1 MDDPRSYSV
10 LVVDDNAD
18 NRALA
23 KATLEDEGFSVVVAS
38 NGPDG
43 VAAFT
48 RDRPACVLLDVR
60 MPGMDGFTACQR
72 IREAP
77 GGADAP
83 IVFVTAQRDVET
95 FDRARLAGGDDFI
108 TKPFRPTELVLRVKT
123 AINLHRIAAERNDLF
138 DLLRRQRDDMM
149 RLQLQREQLIAFLVH
164 DLKNPVHTIRLH
176 GELIA
181 RDVHASDRTRSA
193 AAKIQLDSEALLRMI
208 MNLLDLSKADEGH
221 LIPAR
226 RTVEFGAL
234 LAEVKAAMAAR
245 AMAAGVELVI
255 EAAAG
260 TLDGDPDL
268 VRRVL
273 ENLIDNAIRHAP
285 EGTSVRVTTVETRA
299 GLELR
304 VADAGAGVPEELR
317 ERVFD
322 RFVQGEAASHSGR
335 GLGLAFCKLAVDA
348 HGGKIWIEDG
358 RPGAVFCVRFDG
370 PR

>member
-1 MDDPRSYSV
+1 MDDPRTHVV

-23 KATLEDEGFSVVVAS
+23 KATLEDEGFRVIVAA
-38 NGPDG
+38 NGADG
-43 VAAFT
+43 VAVFS
-48 RDRPACVLLDVR
+48 RERPACVLLDVR

-95 FDRARLAGGDDFI
+95 FDRARMAGGDDFI
-108 TKPFRPTELVLRVKT
+108 TKPFRPTELVLRVQT

-164 DLKNPVHTIRLH
+164 DFKNPVHAIKLH
-176 GELIA
+176 SELIT
-181 RDVHASDRTRSA
+181 RDAHATDRTRGA
-193 AAKIQLDSEALLRMI
+193 AANIRSDSEALLRMI
-208 MNLLDLSKADEGH
+208 MNLLDLSRADEGR

-226 RTVEFGAL
+226 RSIELSGLV
-234 LAEVKAAMAAR
+234 AEVKAAMTAR
-245 AMAAGVELVI
+245 ATTAGVELIVDVP
-255 EAAAG
+255 ER

-273 ENLIDNAIRHAP
+273 ENLVDNAIRHAP
-285 EGTSVRVTTVETRA
+285 EGTSVRVTAGDTAA

-304 VADAGAGVPEELR
+304 VSDAGPGVPAELR

-348 HGGKIWIEDG
+348 HGGAIWIEDAQ
-358 RPGAVFCVRFDG
+358 PGARFCARFG
-370 PR
+370 AAP